1 MVLSQKRI
9 HQTSVIDPKQLTKS
23 LKKRDAR
30 QKSLI
35 MIQITAITPVIKLK
49 RDAVTRETE
58 QTDRAT
64 DNNYNN

>member
-1 MVLSQKRI
+1 
-9 HQTSVIDPKQLTKS
+9 
-23 LKKRDAR
+23 
-30 QKSLI
+30 

-58 QTDRAT
+58 QTDRPT

>member
-1 MVLSQKRI
+1 M
-9 HQTSVIDPKQLTKS
+9 DPVQLTKS

-58 QTDRAT
+58 
-64 DNNYNN
+64 